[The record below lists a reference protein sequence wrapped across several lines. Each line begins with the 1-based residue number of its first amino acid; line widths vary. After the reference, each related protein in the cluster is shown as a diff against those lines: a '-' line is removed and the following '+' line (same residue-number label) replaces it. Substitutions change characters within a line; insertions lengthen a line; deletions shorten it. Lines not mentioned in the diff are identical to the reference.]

1 MKTTATLP
9 GTTRALFPP
18 LPDSST
24 RTAAAEPEPKDQAI
38 SNEAKPDP
46 KNLVKTGP
54 NYYEHLEELFI
65 IIIISVLQGVSWEL
79 I

>member
-1 MKTTATLP
+1 MNTIATLQ

-38 SNEAKPDP
+38 SNEAKLDP
-46 KNLVKTGP
+46 KNLDKTGQK
-54 NYYEHLEELFI
+54 YYDHLEEPV
-65 IIIISVLQGVSWEL
+65 IIIISVLC
-79 I
+79 

>member
-1 MKTTATLP
+1 MNTIATLQ

-46 KNLVKTGP
+46 KNLVKTGQ
-54 NYYEHLEELFI
+54 NLVI
-65 IIIISVLQGVSWEL
+65 IIIISVLC
-79 I
+79 